1 MLGVQHDLRFFV
13 LVLAAAEFEMVWG
26 KGVAVYAP
34 NPRPA
39 WLYCLHSACC
49 FLIKWRFLSVSCQGR
64 ACFLLEEHLA
74 GCLPHT
80 NIRHFLIGLI
90 FYIFI
95 IFDFGASKENP
106 NYWSIMMT
114 FTACQ
119 LLYPY
124 AYFVYGRIADYI
136 SGDRGSYF
144 VSHIMSVVRIFAVI
158 LCWFGAPIIAPLG
171 LAWLYWEHDRQ
182 EQ

>member
-1 MLGVQHDLRFFV
+1 MIWFGRQALTRYPACGLPGTHPIRGRYGCMLPALGLLLFDKMAVFICFMPRTGMSFV
-13 LVLAAAEFEMVWG
+13 RRTFGGLSAA
-26 KGVAVYAP
+26 Y
-34 NPRPA
+34 
-39 WLYCLHSACC
+39 Y
-49 FLIKWRFLSVSCQGR
+49 
-64 ACFLLEEHLA
+64 
-74 GCLPHT
+74 
-80 NIRHFLIGLI
+80 IRHFLIGLI

-95 IFDFGASKENP
+95 IFDFGGSKENP

-124 AYFVYGRIADYI
+124 AYFVYDRIADYI

-171 LAWLYWEHDRQ
+171 LAWLYWEHGRQ

>member
-1 MLGVQHDLRFFV
+1 MLGVQHDLRF
-13 LVLAAAEFEMVWG
+13 LTLALAGAEFKVGQMACQVRIQATASM
-26 KGVAVYAP
+26 AVLPTCGLLLFDKMAVFICFM
-34 NPRPA
+34 PRTSMSFIRRTFGG
-39 WLYCLHSACC
+39 LSA
-49 FLIKWRFLSVSCQGR
+49 
-64 ACFLLEEHLA
+64 AYY
-74 GCLPHT
+74 
-80 NIRHFLIGLI
+80 IRHFLIGLI
-90 FYIFI
+90 FYVFI
-95 IFDFGASKENP
+95 IFDFGGSKENP

-124 AYFVYGRIADYI
+124 AYFVYDRIADYI
-136 SGDRGSYF
+136 LGDRGSYF

-171 LAWLYWEHDRQ
+171 LAWLYWEHGRQ

>member
-1 MLGVQHDLRFFV
+1 MSFIRRTFGGLS
-13 LVLAAAEFEMVWG
+13 AA
-26 KGVAVYAP
+26 Y
-34 NPRPA
+34 
-39 WLYCLHSACC
+39 Y
-49 FLIKWRFLSVSCQGR
+49 
-64 ACFLLEEHLA
+64 
-74 GCLPHT
+74 
-80 NIRHFLIGLI
+80 IRHFLIGLI

-95 IFDFGASKENP
+95 IFDFGGSKENP

-124 AYFVYGRIADYI
+124 AYFVYDRIADYI
-136 SGDRGSYF
+136 LGDRGSYF

-158 LCWFGAPIIAPLG
+158 LCWFGAPIIALLG
-171 LAWLYWEHDRQ
+171 LAWLYWEHGRQ

>member
-1 MLGVQHDLRFFV
+1 MAV
-13 LVLAAAEFEMVWG
+13 LPTFGLLLFDKMAAFICFMPKTSMPFIRRTFG
-26 KGVAVYAP
+26 G
-34 NPRPA
+34 
-39 WLYCLHSACC
+39 LSA
-49 FLIKWRFLSVSCQGR
+49 
-64 ACFLLEEHLA
+64 AYY
-74 GCLPHT
+74 
-80 NIRHFLIGLI
+80 IRHFLIGLI

-95 IFDFGASKENP
+95 IFDFGGSKENP

-171 LAWLYWEHDRQ
+171 LAWLYWEHGRQ

>member
-1 MLGVQHDLRFFV
+1 MIWF
-13 LVLAAAEFEMVWG
+13 
-26 KGVAVYAP
+26 
-34 NPRPA
+34 
-39 WLYCLHSACC
+39 
-49 FLIKWRFLSVSCQGR
+49 GR
-64 ACFLLEEHLA
+64 QALTRTLPA
-74 GCLPHT
+74 GCRVRIQSAAGMAALPALGLLLFDKMAVFICFMPRT
-80 NIRHFLIGLI
+80 SMSFIRRTFGGLSAAYYIRHFLIGLI

-95 IFDFGASKENP
+95 MFDFGGSKENP

-114 FTACQ
+114 FTVCQ

-124 AYFVYGRIADYI
+124 AYFVYDRIADYI

-171 LAWLYWEHDRQ
+171 LAWLYWEHGRQ

>member
-1 MLGVQHDLRFFV
+1 MAWFGRQAVTRYPACGVPGTHPIRGRYSCILPELGLLLFDKMTVSICFMARTSMSFIRRTFGGLS
-13 LVLAAAEFEMVWG
+13 AA
-26 KGVAVYAP
+26 Y
-34 NPRPA
+34 
-39 WLYCLHSACC
+39 Y
-49 FLIKWRFLSVSCQGR
+49 
-64 ACFLLEEHLA
+64 
-74 GCLPHT
+74 
-80 NIRHFLIGLI
+80 IRHFLIGLI

-95 IFDFGASKENP
+95 MFDFGGSKENP
-106 NYWSIMMT
+106 NYWSIMMA

-124 AYFVYGRIADYI
+124 AYFVYDRIADYI

-171 LAWLYWEHDRQ
+171 LAWLYWEHGRQ

>member
-1 MLGVQHDLRFFV
+1 MIWFGRQALTRYPACGLPGTHPSRGRYGCILPALGLLLFDKMAVFICFMPRTSMPFIRRTFGELS
-13 LVLAAAEFEMVWG
+13 AA
-26 KGVAVYAP
+26 Y
-34 NPRPA
+34 
-39 WLYCLHSACC
+39 Y
-49 FLIKWRFLSVSCQGR
+49 
-64 ACFLLEEHLA
+64 
-74 GCLPHT
+74 
-80 NIRHFLIGLI
+80 IRHFLIGLI

-95 IFDFGASKENP
+95 IFDFGGSKENP

-124 AYFVYGRIADYI
+124 AYFVYDRIADYI

-171 LAWLYWEHDRQ
+171 LAWLYWEHGRQ

>member
-1 MLGVQHDLRFFV
+1 MIWFGRQALTRYPACGLPGTHPSRGRYGCILPALGLLLFDKMAVFICFMPRTSMSFIRRTFGGLS
-13 LVLAAAEFEMVWG
+13 AA
-26 KGVAVYAP
+26 Y
-34 NPRPA
+34 
-39 WLYCLHSACC
+39 Y
-49 FLIKWRFLSVSCQGR
+49 
-64 ACFLLEEHLA
+64 
-74 GCLPHT
+74 
-80 NIRHFLIGLI
+80 IRHFLIGLI

-95 IFDFGASKENP
+95 IFDFGGSKENP

-124 AYFVYGRIADYI
+124 AYFVYDRIADYI

-171 LAWLYWEHDRQ
+171 LAWLYWEHGRQ

>member
-1 MLGVQHDLRFFV
+1 MGKRGCRLRTQSAASMAV
-13 LVLAAAEFEMVWG
+13 LPTCGLLLFDKMAVFIYLMPRTSMSFIRRTFGGLSAA
-26 KGVAVYAP
+26 Y
-34 NPRPA
+34 
-39 WLYCLHSACC
+39 Y
-49 FLIKWRFLSVSCQGR
+49 
-64 ACFLLEEHLA
+64 
-74 GCLPHT
+74 
-80 NIRHFLIGLI
+80 IRHFLIGLI

-95 IFDFGASKENP
+95 IFDFGGSKENP

-124 AYFVYGRIADYI
+124 AYFVYDLIADYI

-171 LAWLYWEHDRQ
+171 LAWLYWEHGRQ